1 MSKKKKKDKGIL
13 EYVSP
18 KQRKDVKALIR
29 ELGLEF
35 VSVEKMNDDR

>member
-1 MSKKKKKDKGIL
+1 MSKKKKKGKGVL

-18 KQRKDVKALIR
+18 KNRKDVKALIR

-35 VSVEKMNDDR
+35 VSAEKIESE